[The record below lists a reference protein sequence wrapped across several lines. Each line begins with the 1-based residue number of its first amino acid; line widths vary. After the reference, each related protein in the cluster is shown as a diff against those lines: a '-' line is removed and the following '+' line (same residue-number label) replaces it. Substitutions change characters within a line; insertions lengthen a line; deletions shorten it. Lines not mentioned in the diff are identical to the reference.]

1 MKGVHCVAAVVALA
15 VWLSAAVANAL
26 PPPMSDAEML
36 EAADLVVDAECVSI
50 VCDGPPVTDANK
62 ITTTYLSTLYPSFS
76 YKGGTPKSIRIR
88 GYDEDWFGTEPVGGW
103 HQEPVPV
110 GWIGKLY
117 LAVQNDGAYGKVW
130 WNAMVE
136 DQTLSK
142 PQTLPDCAGADAGVD
157 AGAADAKAPDAA
169 ADASGKDVAA
179 RDASQEDVAA
189 RDASQEAAAADASG
203 RDAAAREAS
212 EEAAAADA
220 SARDAAAR
228 DASEEAAAADAS
240 ARDAT
245 ARDAGVMDA
254 AVADASLP
262 DKAATDAPDPTDAL
276 PADSPVA
283 DGAAPKNVLGQGGC
297 SCKVGGSGAGAG
309 GWGAL
314 ALLVLLARRRRRP
327 EACPSPSHRPAPE
340 DTEASCAGVG

>member
-1 MKGVHCVAAVVALA
+1 MELPFTMVSLDFPRPGPIIPRRREMKTVHCVAAVAALA
-15 VWLSAAVANAL
+15 VWLSAAVAKAL

-179 RDASQEDVAA
+179 RDASQE
-189 RDASQEAAAADASG
+189 AAAV
-203 RDAAAREAS
+203 
-212 EEAAAADA
+212 DA